1 MRTRVLP
8 KRALMV
14 GSLPDKR
21 CYREVLF
28 GELFNRFWAA
38 LRSGAAER
46 VSRTILSRV
55 CEGATS
61 AVWTATRRVLNSR

>member
-8 KRALMV
+8 KRALLV

-28 GELFNRFWAA
+28 GELFSRFWAA
-38 LRSGAAER
+38 LRPGAAER
-46 VSRTILSRV
+46 VSRNTLGRV

-61 AVWTATRRVLNSR
+61 AVWMATRRVLNSR